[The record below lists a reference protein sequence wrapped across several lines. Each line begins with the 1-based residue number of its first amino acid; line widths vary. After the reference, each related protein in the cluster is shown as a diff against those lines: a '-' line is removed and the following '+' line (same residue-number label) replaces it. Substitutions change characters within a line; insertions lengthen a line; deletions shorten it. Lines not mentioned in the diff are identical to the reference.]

1 MMRRIQQAIIYVS
14 TTDRWRNALISLH
27 VKICEVG
34 KKFHFRQNIQTEI
47 SRHPVIRKS
56 CKIARWNRHDETRR
70 MVVFTCF

>member
-1 MMRRIQQAIIYVS
+1 
-14 TTDRWRNALISLH
+14 LISLH

-56 CKIARWNRHDETRR
+56 CNIARWNRHDEARR
-70 MVVFTCF
+70 MAVFTCF